1 MNLARN
7 NEMDECAIDLD
18 ILREFVGDDADI
30 LKHFLGRFFD
40 ALRTGMLNMRSMILL
55 EQWTEVSAL
64 VHTLKTS
71 ALAIGAVKFAT
82 LCGAIEKLAAV
93 PLTCDSEI
101 DPRKILIQELNRSFI
116 DVENAVNDVLPLV
129 APRWSTNES

>member
-7 NEMDECAIDLD
+7 NEVDERAIDLD

-40 ALRTGMLNMRSMILL
+40 ALRNGMLNIRSMMRLH
-55 EQWTEVSAL
+55 QWNEISAL
-64 VHTLKTS
+64 AHTLKTS

-82 LCGAIEKLAAV
+82 LCGAMEKLAAV
-93 PLTCDSEI
+93 PLTCDPEN
-101 DPRKILIQELNRSFI
+101 DPRKILIQEMDRGFI
-116 DVENAVNDVLPLV
+116 EVENAVNGVLPL
-129 APRWSTNES
+129 ATPRWSLNEP